1 MTKDEFNHYGVSI
14 SLKSNNSKLARI
26 NRYNNKSLFRLIT
39 LSSILIYIICSVL
52 FFKPGHASLSLSTRE
67 TVVGSAPYLTLDNG
81 KTKITD
87 VNDLVSF
94 SFKDD
99 KGITYTLNKSTNTT
113 TPEKPF
119 VLPPN
124 SVKTFGDFDFPLIR
138 GYPISQENYQNF
150 RYVVHL
156 HEPYFNDYFRDDD
169 GDEITDK
176 WGALDLRIYRNIEAI
191 HDSLKLSDELNP
203 CEEFYEI
210 SVIVHSIH
218 VFTKYGYPQDKGIES
233 ASSTFYVRREPPEP
247 LVCWA
252 TPNLVDSNDDIHRS
266 SQWDNEKGFFLQDI
280 NEPAKNFPTVGA
292 HGLFFDLI
300 MAGALSKDVSYTKQ
314 PSDSNISLD
323 LSLKENENSH
333 LKKLNVK
340 LVGPKDGVSKTNAS
354 VKPTTFII
362 YAGTEKKVPIYSFT
376 ISKWFILKPGL
387 GEGYESSKA
396 YCNNIGYQIPSVS
409 DFTNANSYV
418 YYPYWNKGFPG
429 QGNQYLRRIGGGLLA
444 EWGEI
449 LQNYYQN
456 IPIIIKT
463 DFYVFWAR
471 EEAKYMSSRL
481 RAYYDANDGM
491 HGHIGYNW
499 DSTDTHRAMC
509 VSP

>member
-26 NRYNNKSLFRLIT
+26 DRYNKSLFRLIT
-39 LSSILIYIICSVL
+39 LSSLLIYIICSVL
-52 FFKPGHASLSLSTRE
+52 FFKLGHASLSLYTIH
-67 TVVGSAPYLTLDNG
+67 VVEGSDPYFTLDNG
-81 KTKITD
+81 KTKIT
-87 VNDLVSF
+87 NLSDLVSF

-124 SVKTFGDFDFPLIR
+124 SVKTFGDFDFLLIR

-210 SVIVHSIH
+210 SVLVHSIH
-218 VFTKYGYPQDKGIES
+218 IFTKYGYPQDKGFES
-233 ASSTFYVRREPPEP
+233 AASTFYVRREPPEP

-252 TPNLVDSNDDIHRS
+252 TPNLVAQGRS
-266 SQWDNEKGFFLQDI
+266 SQWDDKKGFLLQDV

-292 HGLFFDLI
+292 HGLFFDLTI
-300 MAGALSKDVSYTKQ
+300 AGALSKDVSYTKQ

-340 LVGPKDGVSKTNAS
+340 LVGPKDGVSKTSAS

-362 YAGTEKKVPIYSFT
+362 YADTEKKVPIYSFT

-387 GEGYESSKA
+387 GEGYESSEA
-396 YCNNIGYQIPSVS
+396 YCNNIGYQIASVS
-409 DFTNANSYV
+409 DLTNANNNF
-418 YYPYWNKGFPG
+418 YPRWDKGLPG

-471 EEAKYMSSRL
+471 EKANNNV
-481 RAYYDANDGM
+481 YYDVSDMG
-491 HGHIGYNW
+491 HGHIGSNLK
-499 DSTDTHRAMC
+499 TTTTHRAMC

>member
-14 SLKSNNSKLARI
+14 SLKSNNSKLASI
-26 NRYNNKSLFRLIT
+26 NRCNNKSLFRVIT

-87 VNDLVSF
+87 TIDLVSF

-99 KGITYTLNKSTNTT
+99 KDITYTFKKSTNTT
-113 TPEKPF
+113 TAEKPF
-119 VLPPN
+119 PLPY
-124 SVKTFGDFDFPLIR
+124 SSIKTFADLDFPILNDLLIT
-138 GYPISQENYQNF
+138 PKDS
-150 RYVVHL
+150 YVVQFNDPL
-156 HEPYFNDYFRDDD
+156 FNDYFRDDD
-169 GDEITDK
+169 GDEIITK
-176 WGALDLRIYRNIEAI
+176 TGSLSLRFYKRFS
-191 HDSLKLSDELNP
+191 DPFKSSDKLSPCVDFYKIVIQATGYQVDTQYGIPRRGDEGHTD
-203 CEEFYEI
+203 Y
-210 SVIVHSIH
+210 
-218 VFTKYGYPQDKGIES
+218 T
-233 ASSTFYVRREPPEP
+233 TFYVRSEPSEP
-247 LVCWA
+247 FACWA
-252 TPNLVDSNDDIHRS
+252 TPNLNGYLSEEMKGPS
-266 SQWDNEKGFFLQDI
+266 SQWADDKGFLLQDV

-292 HGLFFDLI
+292 HGLFFDLTI
-300 MAGALSKDVSYTKQ
+300 AGALSKDVSYTKQ

-323 LSLKENENSH
+323 LSLKENKKESSFN
-333 LKKLNVK
+333 KLNVK
-340 LVGPKDGVSKTNAS
+340 LVGPKDGVSKTSAS

-387 GEGYESSKA
+387 GEGHESSEA
-396 YCNNIGYQIPSVS
+396 YCNNIGYQIASVS
-409 DFTNANSYV
+409 DLTNANNNF
-418 YYPYWNKGFPG
+418 YPRWDKGLPG
-429 QGNQYLRRIGGGLLA
+429 QGNKYQRRIGGGLLA

-463 DFYVFWAR
+463 EFYVFWAR
-471 EEAKYMSSRL
+471 EKANNND
-481 RAYYDANDGM
+481 YYDVNDVG
-491 HGHIGYNW
+491 HGHIGANVN
-499 DSTDTHRAMC
+499 TIKTHRAMC

>member
-14 SLKSNNSKLARI
+14 SLKSNNSKLASI
-26 NRYNNKSLFRLIT
+26 NRCNNKSLFRVIT

-52 FFKPGHASLSLSTRE
+52 FFKPGHASLSLSTKQPI
-67 TVVGSAPYLTLDNG
+67 VGSPPYLTLDNG

-169 GDEITDK
+169 GDEITNK

-210 SVIVHSIH
+210 SVLVHSIH
-218 VFTKYGYPQDKGIES
+218 IFTKYGYPQDKGFES
-233 ASSTFYVRREPPEP
+233 AVSTFYVRREPSEP

-252 TPNLVDSNDDIHRS
+252 TPNLVAQGRS
-266 SQWDNEKGFFLQDI
+266 SQWDDKKGFLLQDV

-292 HGLFFDLI
+292 HGLFFDLAI
-300 MAGALSKDVSYTKQ
+300 AGALSKDVSYTKQ

-323 LSLKENENSH
+323 LSLKENEKEGSF
-333 LKKLNVK
+333 KKLNVK

-387 GEGYESSKA
+387 GEGYESSEA

-456 IPIIIKT
+456 IPIIT
-463 DFYVFWAR
+463 ETGSYVFWAR
-471 EEAKYMSSRL
+471 DKGKGDD
-481 RAYYDANDGM
+481 YYDVNDATRGY
-491 HGHIGYNW
+491 IGV
-499 DSTDTHRAMC
+499 SVKTTKTHRAMC

>member
-1 MTKDEFNHYGVSI
+1 MTKDESNNYGVSI

-52 FFKPGHASLSLSTRE
+52 FFKLGYASLSLSTRE

-87 VNDLVSF
+87 TIDLVSF

-99 KGITYTLNKSTNTT
+99 KDITYTFKKSTNTT
-113 TPEKPF
+113 TAEKPF
-119 VLPPN
+119 PLPY
-124 SVKTFGDFDFPLIR
+124 SSIKTFADLDFPILNDLLIT
-138 GYPISQENYQNF
+138 PKDS
-150 RYVVHL
+150 YVVQFNDPL
-156 HEPYFNDYFRDDD
+156 FNDYFRDDD
-169 GDEITDK
+169 GDEIITKTGSLSLSFYKGSFGRFSDPFKSSDKLSPCVDYYEIVIQATGYQVDTRSGIPRRGYEGHTDK
-176 WGALDLRIYRNIEAI
+176 
-191 HDSLKLSDELNP
+191 
-203 CEEFYEI
+203 
-210 SVIVHSIH
+210 
-218 VFTKYGYPQDKGIES
+218 T
-233 ASSTFYVRREPPEP
+233 TFYVRSEPSEP
-247 LVCWA
+247 FVCWA
-252 TPNLVDSNDDIHRS
+252 TPNLDSYLLEDMKGPS
-266 SQWDNEKGFFLQDI
+266 SQWADDKGFLLQDV

-292 HGLFFDLI
+292 HGLFFDLTI
-300 MAGALSKDVSYTKQ
+300 ADLLSKDVSYTKQ

-323 LSLKENENSH
+323 LSLKENEKENNF
-333 LKKLNVK
+333 KKLNVK

-387 GEGYESSKA
+387 GEGYESSEA
-396 YCNNIGYQIPSVS
+396 YCNNIGYQIPSIS
-409 DFTNANSYV
+409 DLTNANS
-418 YYPYWNKGFPG
+418 WNWNGGLPG
-429 QGNQYLRRIGGGLLA
+429 QGNNYQRRIGGGLLP

-463 DFYVFWAR
+463 QYYVYWAR
-471 EEAKYMSSRL
+471 EKANVWDN
-481 RAYYDANDGM
+481 YYDVNDALRGF
-491 HGHIGYNW
+491 IGSNLK
-499 DSTDTHRAMC
+499 TTTTHRAMC